1 MAGLN
6 QFNPRQLTTGGQRTD
21 EEFLRFLDELDRR
34 LGRERILPGP
44 ELGAQ
49 LQGGRGGDFGRGD
62 FGRGPD
68 FGGEA
73 PSIAPRS
80 FPDEIPLGSQLDI
93 QDPLGALGGAA
104 QGAGGG
110 FLSKLKGSATSPL
123 GVATIVGNLAS
134 TDFEDPASIGQSV
147 GGTAGGLIGNALFPG
162 VGGFIGNAA
171 GQFLGGEVGGL
182 FGDSPEEEAEEDE
195 KKRRKRTQTQDSLRN
210 AAIFF
215 AQSNARRGIPQFF

>member
-6 QFNPRQLTTGGQRTD
+6 QFNPQPLTTGGQRTD
-21 EEFLRFLDELDRR
+21 EEFLRFLDQLDQR
-34 LGRERILPGP
+34 LRRERILPGP

-49 LQGGRGGDFGRGD
+49 LQARGGS
-62 FGRGPD
+62 D
-68 FGGEA
+68 FGGGA

-93 QDPLGALGGAA
+93 QDPLGALGGAGA
-104 QGAGGG
+104 GAGGG

-134 TDFEDPASIGQSV
+134 TDFEDPSSIGQGVGGTIGSLAGQALIPIPIV
-147 GGTAGGLIGNALFPG
+147 GGLIGGTAGQ
-162 VGGFIGNAA
+162 FIGAE
-171 GQFLGGEVGGL
+171 LGGL
-182 FGDSPEEEAEEDE
+182 FGESKEEEAEEDE
-195 KKRRKRTQTQDSLRN
+195 KKRRKRAQTQDSLRN

>member
-6 QFNPRQLTTGGQRTD
+6 QFNPQQLTTGGQRTD
-21 EEFLRFLDELDRR
+21 EEFLRFLDQLDQR

-49 LQGGRGGDFGRGD
+49 LQGPS
-62 FGRGPD
+62 GPD
-68 FGGEA
+68 LA
-73 PSIAPRS
+73 PSGPSLAPTPL
-80 FPDEIPLGSQLDI
+80 PDQIPLGSELGI

-104 QGAGGG
+104 EGAGGG
-110 FLSKLKGSATSPL
+110 FLSSLKGSATSPL

-134 TDFEDPASIGQSV
+134 TDFENPASIGQSV